1 MSRKNILPNM
11 KDAASRRKSDVLIK
25 EDAYS
30 IPKNIAG
37 IGNNRKFYLRTY
49 GCQANERDGE
59 VMAGIFEDLGYSRT
73 SDVDN
78 ADVVLL
84 NTCAIRENAEDK
96 VFGELG
102 SLKRLKRNN
111 PDLILGLCGCMAQE
125 ESVVAR
131 ILNKYQHVDLVF
143 GTHNIHRLPQL
154 LEQAIMSK
162 ETVIEVYSEEG
173 HVIENL
179 PSTREGKHKAWIN
192 IIYGCDKFCTYCIVP
207 YTRGQERSRRLSDV
221 MSEVNEVVLEGYKE
235 ITFLG
240 QNVNAYGKDLDD
252 GTSFAKLLQTAA
264 DSGIERIRFMTSHP
278 WDFSEEM
285 IDVIANNTNIMPSF
299 HLPVQSGN
307 NEILKMMGRRYTVES
322 YKEIYDKLRAR
333 IPHCTFTTDIIVGF
347 PNESEEQ
354 FQETLDLYNYCQ
366 FDTAYTFIY
375 SPRNN
380 TPAAKFVDNIS
391 DEVKADRLQRLNK
404 LVSKYSRL
412 GNKKFANKTV
422 KVLVDGVSKRNSE
435 VYSGY
440 SEHNKLVNFKPKD
453 AKIGDIVEVLIT
465 DVKSYSLNGEQ
476 K

>member
-1 MSRKNILPNM
+1 
-11 KDAASRRKSDVLIK
+11 
-25 EDAYS
+25 
-30 IPKNIAG
+30 
-37 IGNNRKFYLRTY
+37 
-49 GCQANERDGE
+49 
-59 VMAGIFEDLGYSRT
+59 
-73 SDVDN
+73 
-78 ADVVLL
+78 
-84 NTCAIRENAEDK
+84 
-96 VFGELG
+96 
-102 SLKRLKRNN
+102 
-111 PDLILGLCGCMAQE
+111 MAQE